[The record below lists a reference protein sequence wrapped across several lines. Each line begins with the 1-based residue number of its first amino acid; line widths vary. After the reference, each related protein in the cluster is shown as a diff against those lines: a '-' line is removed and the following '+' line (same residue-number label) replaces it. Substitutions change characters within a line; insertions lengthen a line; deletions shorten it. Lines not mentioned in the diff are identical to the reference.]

1 MSNLS
6 SFLPMAAGGPTLPG
20 HPHGDDLSLAA
31 SVHPATESSACA
43 CAAAAMPVLAPG
55 EPDTWPDGLRA
66 IADLIQASRFPMF
79 LALGR
84 DLRLYYNDAYS
95 DLLGDKHPAARG
107 APYASVRPELWER
120 MRPYFEHVLGGEA
133 TQLQHALMEFERNG
147 KRERRYFCVS
157 LSPLR
162 HAGQVAGVYCV
173 LTETTSDVLSEHR
186 HAFHQKLGE
195 TLDGLDDAVHIMK
208 ATSAM
213 TGQTLGAGRVG
224 YGEIDALGRTVS
236 IDRDWTDG
244 RGDGMASL
252 AGMTHPLDSF
262 GPSIVDQLRQ
272 GRSVRLDDVT
282 ADARSAPFAAGYAAI
297 GTRAAVIVPIIE
309 EGRLDA
315 VFYLHEPVARHWT
328 DHEVAMAEDVAR
340 HTREVVRRARV
351 EENLRDESRILEA
364 VHRTGQV
371 LASTLDLDT
380 LSQAI
385 LDAGT
390 ELSGARYG
398 GFFYNAGDG
407 APMRLYALS
416 GASREAFER
425 IGPAPTA
432 AVFRP
437 LMNGES
443 PFRSDDIRIDPRYP
457 ALVAHGMQP
466 GHLNVRSFLAVPVVS
481 HSGKVLG
488 GLFFGHPDAGVFT
501 ARAER
506 IVSGIAAQA
515 AVAIDNAH
523 LYEAAQNSARERDA
537 LLQSERLARVQAE
550 RLSHTKDEFLA
561 MLAHELRNPL
571 APISSSASL
580 LGMQFAGEPRIAQ
593 TTTIISRQVK
603 HMSRLIDDLLDVSR
617 VTRGLVKLQLATV
630 DFRDVVSGALDQT
643 RPLVLEKSHHV
654 TVQLPDAPVYV
665 RGDQTRLVQSVA
677 NILNNAAKYT
687 QKSGTLALALEQRD
701 GRMSLSVRDN
711 GSGMPPDLVPSVF
724 DLFTQGARTLARS
737 QGGLGL
743 GLTLVKRLV
752 ELHEGEVRA
761 HSDGVGFGSTFTV
774 TLPCVAASN
783 GGLEAPPAGIEAK
796 RAVLRRKLRVL
807 IVDDNSDAADSLATL
822 LQVQGNATAVDY
834 DAASA
839 LRRARAERPDVM
851 LIDIGLPDVD
861 GYQLAQELRVRPET
875 AHTTLVAV
883 TGYGQA
889 RDRERAIESGFA
901 HHLVKPVDMTAL
913 VKILE
918 SSAAAAALQDDA
930 RARPAAADAGLV
942 PVPMVAATVAVAAAA
957 TALAVQVVAEASAAP
972 DQAEPAE
979 PA

>member
-6 SFLPMAAGGPTLPG
+6 SFLPMAAGGPTLPD
-20 HPHGDDLSLAA
+20 HPHGDELSSFAPL
-31 SVHPATESSACA
+31 HPAVASTPVPVAS
-43 CAAAAMPVLAPG
+43 PVLALGAPS
-55 EPDTWPDGLRA
+55 TWPEGVRA

-79 LALGR
+79 LAIGR
-84 DLRLYYNDAYS
+84 DLRLFYNDAYS

-107 APYASVRPELWER
+107 APYAAVRPELWER
-120 MRPYFEHVLGGEA
+120 MRPYFEHVLAGEA

-157 LSPLR
+157 LSPVR
-162 HAGQVAGVYCV
+162 HDGQVAGVYCV
-173 LTETTSDVLSEHR
+173 LTDTTSDVLSEHR

-213 TGQTLGAGRVG
+213 TGKTLGVGRVG
-224 YGEIDALGRTVS
+224 YGEIDAAGRTVS

-244 RGDGMASL
+244 AMASL
-252 AGMTHPLDSF
+252 AGLSHPLDGF
-262 GPSIVDQLRQ
+262 GPAIVDKLRQ
-272 GRSVRLDDVT
+272 GRSVRLDDVM
-282 ADARSAPFAAGYAAI
+282 ADEHAAPYAAGYAAI
-297 GTRAAVIVPIIE
+297 GARAAVIVPIIE
-309 EGRLDA
+309 EGRLGA
-315 VFYLHEPVARHWT
+315 VFYLHEPAARHWT
-328 DHEVAMAEDVAR
+328 DQEVAMAEDVAR
-340 HTREVVRRARV
+340 HTREVVRRSRV
-351 EENLRDESRILEA
+351 EQHLRDESRILEA
-364 VHRTGQV
+364 VHRTGQL

-385 LDAGT
+385 TDAGT

-398 GFFYNAGDG
+398 AFFYNAGHDG
-407 APMRLYALS
+407 EPMRLHALS
-416 GASREAFER
+416 GAAREAFER
-425 IGPAPTA
+425 IGPPPPA
-432 AVFRP
+432 AVFQQVMR
-437 LMNGES
+437 GEA
-443 PFRSDDIRIDPRYP
+443 PIRSDDIGADPRY
-457 ALVAHGMQP
+457 ASLVAHGMQP
-466 GHLNVRSFLAVPVVS
+466 GHLKVRSFLAVPVVS

-501 ARAER
+501 GRAER
-506 IVSGIAAQA
+506 IVAGIAAQA
-515 AVAIDNAH
+515 AVAMDNAQ
-523 LYEAAQNSARERDA
+523 LYEVAQNSARERDA
-537 LLQSERLARVQAE
+537 LLQSERAARVQAE

-580 LGMQFAGEPRIAQ
+580 LGLQFAGEPRIAQ

-617 VTRGLVKLQLATV
+617 VTRGLVKLKLATV

-654 TVQLPDAPVYV
+654 TVQLPDAPVLV

-687 QKSGTLALALEQRD
+687 QKAGTLALKLEQHD

-761 HSDGVGFGSTFTV
+761 HSDGVGFGSTFTM
-774 TLPCVAASN
+774 TLPCVAATPD
-783 GGLEAPPAGIEAK
+783 GLEAAPLEGETA
-796 RAVLRRKLRVL
+796 RAVLQRKLQVL

-822 LQVQGNATAVDY
+822 LAVQGNATAVEY
-834 DAASA
+834 DAQSA

-913 VKILE
+913 VRILE
-918 SSAAAAALQDDA
+918 SSAAAAAVQGDPPALD
-930 RARPAAADAGLV
+930 PAAGV
-942 PVPMVAATVAVAAAA
+942 PAPVVAATVAVAAAA
-957 TALAVQVVAEASAAP
+957 TALAVQVVAEATATPGEPEQAAP
-972 DQAEPAE
+972 A
-979 PA
+979 